1 MFISCRTQRNE
12 KYGLSL
18 VYWQLSVTSIFLV
31 SGQAYIMST
40 VSSAVLFKILTS
52 NIEEYQALCSYFWMH
67 IHDIGLH
74 MMDNAIEFTEFN
86 DHPISLDNY
95 FGTCIA

>member
-1 MFISCRTQRNE
+1 MEGKGHATVSRMVLFCCYMVFVIILKLFLYVHQFAGHKRNE

-18 VYWQLSVTSIFLV
+18 VYWQSYVTSIFLV

-52 NIEEYQALCSYFWMH
+52 NIEEYQAFCSYFGCTSM
-67 IHDIGLH
+67 
-74 MMDNAIEFTEFN
+74 T
-86 DHPISLDNY
+86 
-95 FGTCIA
+95 